1 METNARKN
9 PTHGLHH
16 VSAIAGDPQENVDF
30 YTGTM
35 GMRLVKRSI
44 NQDAPDTYHLFYA
57 DAVGTPGT
65 DLTFFPMPGARSAA
79 PGPGQIIEVLLAV
92 PVGSLGFWQ
101 ERLGANGVTTG
112 EVETRFGEQALPF
125 NDPHGLGLAFVET
138 ADAREFVA
146 WKKSPVPAEHQV
158 RGLHAVRMVERA
170 MEPTETLLTAV
181 MGLEKVGQD
190 GDWHRYRTPGGG
202 SGTYADVRVATDDAP
217 GRGGVGGVHHAAWR
231 MHDDDQEDTLR
242 AYVEQVGL
250 SPSPPIDRFWFR
262 SVYFREPGGVLFE
275 LATDGPGFSLDEDS
289 AHLGETLVLPPWLE
303 ARRQEIEAGLP
314 ALTTPH
320 AGA

>member
-16 VSAIAGDPQENVDF
+16 VSVIAGAPQENVDF

-44 NQDAPDTYHLFYA
+44 NQDAPDVYHLFYA
-57 DAVGTPGT
+57 DGAGTPGT
-65 DLTFFPMPGARSAA
+65 DLTFFPMPGTRRAS
-79 PGPGQIIEVLLAV
+79 PGPGQIVEVPLAV
-92 PVGSLGFWQ
+92 PVGSIGFWQ
-101 ERLGANGVTTG
+101 ERLEVRGVKTD
-112 EVETRFGEQALPF
+112 EVQTRFGEQALPF
-125 NDPHGLGLAFVET
+125 KDPHGLGLSLVETDDARAFVPWE
-138 ADAREFVA
+138 
-146 WKKSPVPAEHQV
+146 KSPVPVEHQV
-158 RGLHAVRMVERA
+158 RGLHAVRMLERT

-190 GDWHRYRTPGGG
+190 GNWHRYRTPGGG
-202 SGTYADVRVATDDAP
+202 SGTYADVRVAHGP
-217 GRGGVGGVHHAAWR
+217 MRGEGGVGGVHHVAWR

-242 AYVEQVGL
+242 AYIERVGL

-303 ARRQEIEAGLP
+303 GRRQEIEAGLP
-314 ALTTPH
+314 VLATSH